1 MLFASH
7 ELYLRRCVIA
17 ALKTKFAEGGCG
29 MAHSTKTVEKFPEP
43 GSELAISVGAIA
55 EKLLQSIR
63 DKGDRADADQRGL
76 LERALA
82 VATEAEQRLAE
93 QSRRIAL
100 LEMLTLTDEITGLM
114 NRRGFDRELR
124 RALANARRYEECGVL
139 ALIDLDDFKTINDV
153 YGHLAGDRVLRTIGQ
168 LLQLQIRE
176 NDSVARIGGDEFAI
190 LLAKCS
196 AKKGIARAEEI
207 EAMLNEHFVNFGG
220 AAIPVR
226 GSVGIAKFDKHDD
239 SESLFARADRAMYQ
253 KKHQNLRERA
263 RSGHSLLLGPHMGE
277 SY

>member
-1 MLFASH
+1 MVAATKIITEKEAS
-7 ELYLRRCVIA
+7 LV
-17 ALKTKFAEGGCG
+17 
-29 MAHSTKTVEKFPEP
+29 AHSTNTVEDFPEP

-55 EKLLQSIR
+55 DKLLQTIR
-63 DKGDRADADQRGL
+63 DKGNRTDADQRGL

-100 LEMLTLTDEITGLM
+100 LEMLTLTDEVTGLM
-114 NRRGFDRELR
+114 NRRGFDRELN
-124 RALANARRYEECGVL
+124 RALAAARRYGDTGVL
-139 ALIDLDDFKTINDV
+139 TLIDLDDFKTINDV

-176 NDSVARIGGDEFAI
+176 NDSVSRIGGDEFAI

-196 AKKGIARAEEI
+196 VESGTARAEEI
-207 EAMLNEHFVNFGG
+207 ENVLNEHFVNFGG

-226 GSVGIAKFDKHDD
+226 GSVGIAKFDRNDD
-239 SESLFARADRAMYQ
+239 SESLINRADQAMYK
-253 KKHQNLRERA
+253 KKHKNSRERT
-263 RSGHSLLLGPHMGE
+263 RNGQSLLLGPHFGE
-277 SY
+277 SD